1 MFVKRK
7 LLLIGLSLFATVAFL
22 PTAQAACPGATQTD
36 MNVCAANDYA
46 RADKELNTAWSKLPK
61 SEPLVATQLAWLA
74 FRDAECAYRAAQFE
88 GGSIAPL
95 IRSSCMAELTRQRT
109 QMLID
114 AGKM

>member
-1 MFVKRK
+1 MFMKRK
-7 LLLIGLSLFATVAFL
+7 LLLIGLSLFAAGTFM
-22 PTAQAACPGATQTD
+22 PDAQAACPGATQTD
-36 MNVCAANDYA
+36 MNACAASDYA
-46 RADKELNTAWSKLPK
+46 RADKELNGAWGKLPK
-61 SEPLVATQLAWLA
+61 SEPLVATQRAWIA